1 MIRGSVRA
9 ERAISYARNTLVN
22 RHTLANIHE
31 RLVAMY
37 GDELE
42 GHWQRRGLALLEDA
56 IEELNPGALERLV
69 GRYAEENLPSWDEGK
84 VEMAYWHAEVEL
96 AADLGLAPPLSSRV
110 LDENAVRWAELI
122 THAVGKEV
130 R

>member
-22 RHTLANIHE
+22 RHTLANIHG

-42 GHWQRRGLALLEDA
+42 KHWQRRGLALLEDA

-69 GRYAEENLPSWDEGK
+69 GRYAEENLPSLGEGK
-84 VEMAYWHAEVEL
+84 IELAYWHAEVEL

-110 LDENAVRWAELI
+110 LDEHAVRWAELV
-122 THAVGKEV
+122 THALGREIP
-130 R
+130 